1 MMVRRGL
8 WRRLLLLVNLLSLM
22 ELIGSCGSPE
32 VCNSVL
38 LPGPKGDKGEAGDV
52 GEQGTQGKLGPPGAQ
67 GAPGETGL
75 LGERGH
81 MGKMGPIGDRG
92 EKGVTGWTG
101 PSGIQGK
108 PGTTC
113 DCGRYRKVVGQLDIN
128 IGRLQNA
135 LKFIKNVL
143 LGLRETAERYYLL
156 VTESRAF
163 EGALVSCR
171 LRGGA
176 LAMPKTRDA
185 NRLLADYVSGSGLTA
200 VFIGLQARSV
210 NGTRTQEEYVYADSS
225 PLGGFAAWGPVQ
237 GPPSG
242 TNSSSCVELLNTGS
256 WGPAACNLAMFYIC
270 EFPKT
275 RRRVGAAG

>member
-32 VCNSVL
+32 VCNTVL

-67 GAPGETGL
+67 GATGETGL
-75 LGERGH
+75 LGEPGH

-108 PGTTC
+108 P
-113 DCGRYRKVVGQLDIN
+113 
-128 IGRLQNA
+128 
-135 LKFIKNVL
+135 VL
-143 LGLRETAERYYLL
+143 LGLRETEERYYLL

-163 EGALVSCR
+163 EEALVSCR

-210 NGTRTQEEYVYADSS
+210 NGTRTQEEYVFADSS
-225 PLGGFAAWGPVQ
+225 PLGGFAAWGPGQ
-237 GPPSG
+237 GSPSG
-242 TNSSSCVELLNTGS
+242 TNNSSCVELLDTGS
-256 WGPAACNLAMFYIC
+256 WAPAACHLAMFYIC

>member
-1 MMVRRGL
+1 
-8 WRRLLLLVNLLSLM
+8 
-22 ELIGSCGSPE
+22 
-32 VCNSVL
+32 
-38 LPGPKGDKGEAGDV
+38 
-52 GEQGTQGKLGPPGAQ
+52 
-67 GAPGETGL
+67 
-75 LGERGH
+75 
-81 MGKMGPIGDRG
+81 
-92 EKGVTGWTG
+92 TG

-108 PGTTC
+108 PEQRMRGCVLNPSGTTC

-135 LKFIKNVL
+135 LKFIKNGILKVQ
-143 LGLRETAERYYLL
+143 ETAERYYLL

-163 EGALVSCR
+163 EEALVSCR

-200 VFIGLQARSV
+200 VFIGLNEWERMFKEV
-210 NGTRTQEEYVYADSS
+210 TLS
-225 PLGGFAAWGPVQ
+225 PLGGFAAWGPGQ

-242 TNSSSCVELLNTGS
+242 TNNSSCVELLNTGS
-256 WGPAACNLAMFYIC
+256 WGPAACHLTMFYIC